1 MTEEHLRALFALVK
15 ASNLNKK
22 FSIQEDI
29 IRIWREQ
36 NYHSVDV
43 PVICSNTSDPGK
55 HLD

>member
-36 NYHSVDV
+36 NYHSVDM
-43 PVICSNTSDPGK
+43 PVICSNMSDPGK